1 MPDTVSVTVELPAK
15 LEAKLRAAVET
26 GAYRTL
32 DEAVAEAL
40 SFWVLDR
47 QALQVELDDFREKLR
62 ASENDLRSD
71 MTMDEVRAH
80 LASCARSD
88 EAA

>member
-1 MPDTVSVTVELPAK
+1 MPDMVPVTVELPAK
-15 LEAKLRAAVET
+15 LEAMLRTAVET

-40 SFWVLDR
+40 SFWALDR
-47 QALQVELDDFREKLR
+47 QALQAELDDFREKLR
-62 ASENDLRSD
+62 TSENGTRAD